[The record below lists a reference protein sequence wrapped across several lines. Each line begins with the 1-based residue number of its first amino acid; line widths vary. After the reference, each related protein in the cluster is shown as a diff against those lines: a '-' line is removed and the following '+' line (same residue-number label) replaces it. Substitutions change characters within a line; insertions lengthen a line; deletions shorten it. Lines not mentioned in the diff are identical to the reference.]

1 MKRKKITNSILI
13 TTACIVVM
21 ALAYS
26 INLVYNQQQ
35 LLNISIDALDRII
48 VNVEKLEAERN
59 RLEVE
64 NIKLKQLEEKTT
76 EEMEGLD

>member
-1 MKRKKITNSILI
+1 MKRKKITNYILTI
-13 TTACIVVM
+13 SAPIIVV

-26 INLVYNQQQ
+26 ISLVYNQQQ
-35 LLNISIDALDRII
+35 LLNISIGALDRII

-76 EEMEGLD
+76 KEMEGIN

>member
-1 MKRKKITNSILI
+1 MKRKKFTNYILI
-13 TTACIVVM
+13 VAVVVIVA

-35 LLNISIDALDRII
+35 LLNTSIDALDRII
-48 VNVEKLEAERN
+48 VNVERLEAERK

-64 NIKLKQLEEKTT
+64 NIKLKQLEDKTA
-76 EEMEGLD
+76 EELEGS

>member
-1 MKRKKITNSILI
+1 MKQKRIANYTLI
-13 TTACIVVM
+13 VAVVVIVA

-26 INLVYNQQQ
+26 ISLVYNQQQ
-35 LLNISIDALDRII
+35 LLNTSIDALDRII

-64 NIKLKQLEEKTT
+64 NIKLKQLEDRTA
-76 EEMEGLD
+76 EELKGQ

>member
-1 MKRKKITNSILI
+1 MKRKKFTNYMLKVAVGII
-13 TTACIVVM
+13 IV

-26 INLVYNQQQ
+26 ITLVYNQQQ
-35 LLNISIDALDRII
+35 LLNTSIDALDRII

-64 NIKLKQLEEKTT
+64 NIRLKQLEDRTA
-76 EEMEGLD
+76 EELEGP